1 MPTGRLSVSELDAPI
16 LEHQVSEDLSGRV
29 RLDRYCAEHL
39 PRIPSKAF
47 ARKAIK
53 RHEIHLNGETVE
65 SSRFVRPGDV
75 VQVMPSTR
83 KPPAIYD
90 TPIQVIYQDS
100 HLAVVDKPPG
110 LWTSGAKQ
118 RTLENALPV
127 NLELSRELD
136 ALRRPRVTH
145 RLDAQTQGL
154 VICAKTASAHMHIGQ
169 AFEHRRVQ
177 KRYQALLLGRLEGEG
192 SVELSI
198 EGRPA
203 KTDYRVLSHC
213 RSLFSSWLTWV
224 ELSPHTGRTHQLR
237 RHMAHLG
244 HPVLGDGIYGGP
256 RPLRG
261 KGLFLCASGLE
272 FVHPVTTEP
281 LKLSRPAPDKFNIT
295 FAREARRWTRYEE
308 LHMDRLMGL
317 RALLDAHLP
326 ADEVEASH
334 LEKMRRL
341 ARAET
346 GDPCARDHFE
356 PGHFTASSFVLS
368 PDGAS
373 VLLILHGKL
382 HRWLQPGGHIDPE
395 DIDVLA
401 AAKREVS
408 EEVGITELE
417 QVGSGLFDVD
427 VHRIPARK
435 EDPEH
440 EHHDLRFLFQAS
452 SLNAVAG
459 SDAKAAKWVS
469 LAGVAHIESDQSV
482 MRAIAKVK

>member
-1 MPTGRLSVSELDAPI
+1 MSGPEQPI
-16 LEHQVSEDLSGRV
+16 WEHKVPEDFAEQR
-29 RLDRYCAEHL
+29 RLDRYCAENL

-53 RHEIHLNGETVE
+53 RDEIRLNGEAVE
-65 SSRFVRPGDV
+65 SSRFVRAGDM
-75 VQVMPSTR
+75 VQLLPSTR
-83 KPPAIYD
+83 TPPAIYD
-90 TPIQVIYQDS
+90 SPIGVIYQDS
-100 HLAVVDKPPG
+100 YMAVVDKPAG

-127 NLELSRELD
+127 NLEKSSEAD

-169 AFEHRRVQ
+169 AFEQRRIQ
-177 KRYQALLLGRLEGEG
+177 KRYQALILGRLEGQG
-192 SVELSI
+192 TVELPV

-203 KTDYRVLSHC
+203 KTHYRVLSHC
-213 RSLFSSWLTWV
+213 RSLFSRWLTWV

-244 HPVLGDGIYGGP
+244 HPILGDSIYGGP

-272 FVHPVTTEP
+272 LAHPVTGEP
-281 LKLSRPAPDKFNIT
+281 LLLSRPAPEKFEIT
-295 FAREARRWTRYEE
+295 FAREARRWARYEE

-317 RALLDAHLP
+317 RALLDAHIP
-326 ADEVEASH
+326 ADETEASH
-334 LEKMRRL
+334 LEKMRHL

-368 PDGAS
+368 PDGTS

-395 DIDVLA
+395 DLDVLA
-401 AAKREVS
+401 AAKREVA

-417 QVGSGLFDVD
+417 RVGAGLFDVD
-427 VHRIPARK
+427 VHSIPARK
-435 EDPEH
+435 QEPEH
-440 EHHDLRFLFQAS
+440 EHHDLRFLFRAV
-452 SLNAVAG
+452 SLDAEAG
-459 SDAKAAKWVS
+459 SDAKAAKWVALS
-469 LAGVAHIESDQSV
+469 EVAHIESDQSV
-482 MRAIAKVK
+482 MRAVAKIK

>member
-1 MPTGRLSVSELDAPI
+1 MSGPEQPIWEHRVPEDFAGRL
-16 LEHQVSEDLSGRV
+16 
-29 RLDRYCAEHL
+29 RLDRYCAENL
-39 PRIPSKAF
+39 PRVPSKAF

-53 RHEIHLNGETVE
+53 RDEIRLNGETVE
-65 SSRFVRPGDV
+65 SSRFVQPGDT
-75 VQVMPSTR
+75 VQLLPSTR
-83 KPPAIYD
+83 TPPAIYD
-90 TPIQVIYQDS
+90 APIGVVYQDAY
-100 HLAVVDKPPG
+100 LAVVDKPPG

-127 NLELSRELD
+127 NLEPSTEPD
-136 ALRRPRVTH
+136 VLRRPRVTH

-154 VICAKTASAHMHIGQ
+154 VICAKTASAHMHIGH
-169 AFEHRRVQ
+169 AFEQRRIQ
-177 KRYQALLLGRLEGEG
+177 KRYQALVLGRLEGEG
-192 SVELSI
+192 SVELAI

-203 KTDYRVLSHC
+203 KTHYRVLSHT
-213 RSLFSSWLTWV
+213 RSLFSRWLTWV

-244 HPVLGDGIYGGP
+244 HAILGDGIYGGP

-261 KGLFLCASGLE
+261 KGLYLCATELE
-272 FVHPVTTEP
+272 FTHPVTGEP
-281 LKLSRPAPDKFNIT
+281 LKVGRPAPEKFEIT
-295 FAREARRWTRYEE
+295 FAREARRWARYEE

-317 RALLDAHLP
+317 RALLDGHSP
-326 ADEVEASH
+326 ADEIEASH
-334 LEKMRRL
+334 LEKMRAL

-395 DIDVLA
+395 DLDVLA
-401 AAKREVS
+401 AARREVA

-417 QVGSGLFDVD
+417 QVGAGLFDVD
-427 VHRIPARK
+427 VHVIPARK
-435 EDPEH
+435 QEPDH
-440 EHHDLRFLFQAS
+440 EHHDLRFLFRAP
-452 SLNAVAG
+452 SLEAVAG
-459 SDAKAAKWVS
+459 SDAKAAKWVPLS
-469 LAGVAHIESDQSV
+469 EVANIESDQSV
-482 MRAIAKVK
+482 MRAVAKIK